1 MEQSQKI
8 LNLAL
13 EEEAEAGSWKREV
26 GVVLSTG
33 TISNLPNP
41 PLTNTMTNKQ
51 VNKALSLPMFKN
63 QCSAHILTALKH
75 SETNNSKL
83 ASNFSTKW
91 YFRPKLVSNI
101 SKVAN
106 LIKLIAYI

>member
-26 GVVLSTG
+26 GVVLSSG

-51 VNKALSLPMFKN
+51 VNKALPLPM
-63 QCSAHILTALKH
+63 LK
-75 SETNNSKL
+75 SM
-83 ASNFSTKW
+83 FSTH
-91 YFRPKLVSNI
+91 PDS
-101 SKVAN
+101 
-106 LIKLIAYI
+106 IKTL

>member
-8 LNLAL
+8 LNLAP

-51 VNKALSLPMFKN
+51 VNKALRLPM
-63 QCSAHILTALKH
+63 LK
-75 SETNNSKL
+75 SM
-83 ASNFSTKW
+83 FSTH
-91 YFRPKLVSNI
+91 PDS
-101 SKVAN
+101 
-106 LIKLIAYI
+106 IKTL